1 MENQALLA
9 IGLFAITYAFIIS
22 EKIHRTIVAMIG
34 GILMVLFG
42 IVTQEEAIEHI
53 DFNTLGLLIGMMIIV
68 TITSRTGVFKYLAIK
83 AAKLVR
89 GEPVKILVALCV
101 ITAAASALLDNVTTV
116 LLMVPITFSIAR
128 QLKVNPAPYLISEI
142 LASNI
147 GGTATLIGDPP
158 NIMIGSAVPELTFMA
173 FVVNLAPPALIVLAV
188 TVAILVLIYR
198 KQLTSSP
205 ELQASLMDLDEK
217 DELTDYTLLKKS
229 LFVLGLTILGFIL
242 HGVLH
247 LESATIALTGAFVLL
262 LLTGEHYL
270 EEALEK
276 VEWSTIFFFAGLFIL
291 VSGLVHTG
299 VIAAVA
305 QWAIDLTGGDTLL
318 TSLIILWLSAIASA
332 FVDNIPFVAT
342 MIPMIKEMGAL
353 GIQNLEPLWWS
364 LALGACL
371 GGNGTII
378 GASANVI
385 VVGMAA
391 KEKHPIAFL
400 KFMIV
405 AFPLMLLSIVI
416 SHVYIYLRYF
426 VLAA

>member
-1 MENQALLA
+1 MENQAMLA

-22 EKIHRTIVAMIG
+22 EKIHRTIVAMAG

-53 DFNTLGLLIGMMIIV
+53 DFNTLGLLIGMMILV
-68 TITSRTGVFKYLAIK
+68 TITSRTGVFTYLAIK

-89 GEPVKILVALCV
+89 GEPVKILVALCL
-101 ITAAASALLDNVTTV
+101 ITAFASALLDNVTTV

-128 QLKVNPAPYLISEI
+128 QLKVNPVPYLISEI

-173 FVVNLAPPALIVLAV
+173 FVVNLAPVALLVLLV

-198 KQLTSSP
+198 KQLATSP
-205 ELQASLMDLDEK
+205 ELQANLMELNER
-217 DELTDYTLLKKS
+217 DELTDPVLLKKS
-229 LFVLGLTILGFIL
+229 LTVLGLTILGFVL

-247 LESATIALTGAFVLL
+247 LESATIALTGAFLLL
-262 LLTGEHYL
+262 LLTGERYL

-305 QWAIDLTGGDTLL
+305 EWAIEWTGGDTLL
-318 TSLIILWLSAIASA
+318 TSVMILWLSAIASA

-391 KEKHPIAFL
+391 KERHPITFL
-400 KFMIV
+400 QFLLV

-416 SHVYIYLRYF
+416 SHLYIYVRYF
-426 VLAA
+426 VLA